1 MVIGRNRILTVGIP
15 RQKIRVQICKLFRN
29 IQTHAIGNGKEIGGI
44 LVVVFQRIHGGA
56 HHVFDIAA
64 VSAKRSCQRHIRF
77 RNVLIE
83 IVEDVGDRLCGQ
95 GIHGIGLS
103 RRKIIRRHNRIDLGN
118 QQLGIVIVVH
128 IHQRRVAP
136 FHGFGIG
143 LADLGS
149 DIMVPKDLRLLLG
162 LCACR
167 EDL

>member
-1 MVIGRNRILTVGIP
+1 MATGERESPISSTARRIVVLVSCSGAVYRGLLFVGVVIGRNRILTVGIP

-83 IVEDVGDRLCGQ
+83 ISTVQNVARGENSFHYIAAANGQ
-95 GIHGIGLS
+95 SG
-103 RRKIIRRHNRIDLGN
+103 
-118 QQLGIVIVVH
+118 
-128 IHQRRVAP
+128 
-136 FHGFGIG
+136 
-143 LADLGS
+143 
-149 DIMVPKDLRLLLG
+149 
-162 LCACR
+162 
-167 EDL
+167 